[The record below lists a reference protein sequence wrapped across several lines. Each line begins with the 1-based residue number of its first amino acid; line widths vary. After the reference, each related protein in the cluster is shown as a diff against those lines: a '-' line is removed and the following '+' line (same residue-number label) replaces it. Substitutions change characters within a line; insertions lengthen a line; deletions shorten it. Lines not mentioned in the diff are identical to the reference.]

1 MIDFLMKVCFKH
13 SANSLYV
20 ISWYKLFK
28 RIILDPEVIMEFK
41 FDKLVSQL
49 FQDTNINISFEED
62 LREIAL
68 EINYEDINLNAL
80 NLLLSFC
87 KYNPSRKKKEVED
100 IVQFLVEDER
110 IRNNIFRSF
119 QTNAEGEVKGAELES
134 LKQVFKVKLLFL
146 FFKLKIFFELDE
158 NGNKVD
164 KIIGRDFEHNQ
175 KNLY

>member
-134 LKQVFKVKLLFL
+134 LKQI
-146 FFKLKIFFELDE
+146 LK
-158 NGNKVD
+158 
-164 KIIGRDFEHNQ
+164 
-175 KNLY
+175 